1 MSEKKIVF
9 MRVGVTLYGET
20 KPYFLAI
27 HCPSMRKATKR
38 SHSLT
43 MAVYIDIE
51 TVVED
56 IMRVYGK
63 CSVVFLNNNG
73 EEKYPGVDLYTGESE
88 AGRNYFWR
96 MIQAY
101 TQIEAH
107 QGREYVSRIAK
118 KGWWTN
124 GEED

>member
-1 MSEKKIVF
+1 MKDKQIVF
-9 MRVGVTLYGET
+9 MRAGVTLFGENI
-20 KPYFLAI
+20 PYSLAI
-27 HCPSMRKATKR
+27 HCPSLRKAGKLPLAT
-38 SHSLT
+38 SLST
-43 MAVYIDIE
+43 YRMVETAVKE
-51 TVVED
+51 

-107 QGREYVSRIAK
+107 QGRGYVSRIAK